1 MSLTEYLKRNN
12 IWHRFI
18 DKSETVHTADAAK
31 ASGVPLERLTKNL
44 VSKTD
49 EGEYIMIIVPGDKK
63 VDLKTV
69 AKLLEIKKVRLMP
82 FEKAEDISGYP
93 PGGTPS
99 VGHKMKMRTVME
111 ESLLN
116 YETIYCG
123 GGSKDRILELK
134 SQDVAKINN
143 AILGDISQ

>member
-1 MSLTEYLKRNN
+1 MALKEYLKRNN

-18 DKSETVHTADAAK
+18 NKSETIHTADAAK

-49 EGEYIMIIVPGDKK
+49 EGEYVLIIVPGDKK

-69 AKLLEIKKVRLMP
+69 AKLLEIKNVRLMP
-82 FEKAEDISGYP
+82 FEKTEDISGYP

-99 VGHKMKMRTVME
+99 IGHKIKMRTVME
-111 ESLLN
+111 RTLLD

-123 GGSKDRILELK
+123 GGSRDRILELRP
-134 SQDVAKINN
+134 QDVAKINN

>member
-111 ESLLN
+111 RSLLN

-123 GGSKDRILELK
+123 GGSRDRILELK
-134 SQDVAKINN
+134 SQDVVKINN